1 LIRSGWSAAYVQRRL
16 GHSSIQ
22 TTINTYTHLTD
33 EDLKKAY
40 EAFLVTK
47 EADHE

>member
-1 LIRSGWSAAYVQRRL
+1 LGGNVRYVSGA
-16 GHSSIQ
+16 
-22 TTINTYTHLTD
+22 NTYTHLTD

-40 EAFLVTK
+40 EEFLVTK